1 MPAVMKSL
9 AVLTTLAIGGGVAYA
24 VANGGPDATV
34 TKIVDG
40 DTIEANVDGTNKR
53 IRLLNIDTPE
63 MGKECLAQEAKDY
76 LASRLPIG
84 TEITLE
90 YDEDRTDKYG
100 RDLAAIFVDDSFI
113 NKDVVAAG
121 FATAMKVG
129 NNTKYYY
136 EIKSVEAIQQGQR
149 NGIFGV
155 PDECLI
161 PDQQA
166 ASQWQAA
173 NEAILALEGLDLNDP
188 SNIGKANAYFD
199 VIAAAI
205 QALKTAKNNRSEFH
219 RAAYPD
225 VTTRE
230 ISKLQEK
237 LDAAKKKIQQ
247 TEREEQE
254 RKKVESEREAERQ
267 RIQKERNE
275 RVARD
280 AASESLGPENL
291 QAVPVPSPN
300 PVPELAPTP
309 AAPAPDSNPVAELA
323 PAPAAPA
330 IDTYTG
336 CRAYGGNYALTSID
350 DKGRAYAK
358 IDCNTKVQIG

>member
-1 MPAVMKSL
+1 MKSL
-9 AVLTTLAIGGGVAYA
+9 AVLTTLAIGGGVTYN

-129 NNTKYYY
+129 KNTKYYY

-166 ASQWQAA
+166 ASKWQAA

-219 RAAYPD
+219 RAVYPD
-225 VTTRE
+225 VITQE
-230 ISKLQEK
+230 IGKLQEK
-237 LDAAKKKIQQ
+237 LDAAKKKIRQ

-254 RKKVESEREAERQ
+254 RKKEESEREAERQ
-267 RIQKERNE
+267 RIEKEQNEFVE
-275 RVARD
+275 RVAELER
-280 AASESLGPENL
+280 LRPENG
-291 QAVPVPSPN
+291 QAVPAPSPNPAPAVPVPDP
-300 PVPELAPTP
+300 
-309 AAPAPDSNPVAELA
+309 NPVAELA

-330 IDTYTG
+330 VDSYTG